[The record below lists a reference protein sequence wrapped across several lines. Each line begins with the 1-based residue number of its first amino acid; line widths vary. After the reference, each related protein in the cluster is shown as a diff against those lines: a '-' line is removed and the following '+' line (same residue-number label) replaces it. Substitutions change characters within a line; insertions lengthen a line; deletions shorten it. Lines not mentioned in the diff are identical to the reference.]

1 MFLVV
6 FVFLSLV
13 LLERISNLTLLHFCT
28 FLSFVTELLC
38 ALDHAYNAFALAQVA
53 WKNRLP
59 FDMVAER

>member
-6 FVFLSLV
+6 FVFLSCLV
-13 LLERISNLTLLHFCT
+13 GTHIDLTPLHFCT

-38 ALDHAYNAFALAQVA
+38 ALDHAFNAFALAQVA